1 MNNESVGASPVIELR
16 HVDKHYGALHVLK
29 DINLKI
35 DSLRSRN
42 PLSQTAV
49 RLNQAHGFLGL

>member
-1 MNNESVGASPVIELR
+1 MNQTSTGEQPVIELR

-35 DSLRSRN
+35 DR
-42 PLSQTAV
+42 
-49 RLNQAHGFLGL
+49 